1 MCELTWSFNSGASS
15 ALDRK
20 PPVSLTITGLHR
32 QKKDDDRLV

>member
-1 MCELTWSFNSGASS
+1 VSFL